1 MVLNV
6 GSRLHKTMTTPAP
19 APTPTRIALKLA
31 YIGDR
36 YHGFQIQPNVRTV
49 ESELFSSLETSGVVE
64 NIKEARYSG
73 AARTDRGVHA
83 AGQVVAFNTTTRF
96 GGLLPRIVNSNLPDD
111 IWVWAYAE
119 VCCDFDPRRDAIS
132 RTYRYFLHNRDYKVP
147 DMRESSQLFAGTH
160 DFSNFTKDQEDTVRT
175 IDEIEIRE
183 HKRDRFIVID
193 VRARSFLWNMVRR
206 IVFALEKV
214 GSGERDSDWIL
225 GLLNPVHHNHNHN
238 HNRDHKSGVAPAPA
252 YSLVLRDVAYRS
264 SDVSWIT
271 DGYSEERMK
280 RAFMGAMVR
289 HSTMTAVYSD
299 YFDPSDL

>member
-6 GSRLHKTMTTPAP
+6 GSRLHKTMTTPA
-19 APTPTRIALKLA
+19 PTRIALKLA

-49 ESELFSSLETSGVVE
+49 ESELFSALEKSGIVE
-64 NIKEARYSG
+64 DIKEARYSG

-83 AGQVVAFNTTTRF
+83 AGQVVAFDAGTGF
-96 GGLLPRIVNSNLPDD
+96 GKLGGLLPRIINSNLPDD

-119 VCCDFDPRRDAIS
+119 VCCNFDPRRNAVS
-132 RTYRYFLHNRDYKVP
+132 RTYRYFLPNRGYNVP
-147 DMRESSQLFAGTH
+147 DMAESSQLFIGTH
-160 DFSNFTKDQEDTVRT
+160 DFSNFTKDRDDTVRT
-175 IDEIEIRE
+175 IDEIEIHE

-193 VRARSFLWNMVRR
+193 TRARSFLWNMVRR
-206 IVFALEKV
+206 IVAALEKI

-225 GLLNPVHHNHNHN
+225 GLLNPVHRDRNHD
-238 HNRDHKSGVAPAPA
+238 RDHKSGIAPAPA
-252 YSLVLRDVAYRS
+252 YGLVLRDVAYRK

-280 RAFMGAMVR
+280 RAFMGAMIR
-289 HSTMTAVYSD
+289 HSTMAAVYSD
-299 YFDPSDL
+299 YF